1 MREMSI
7 ATRSP
12 GNAAD
17 SCADDADDDDIMND
31 EDRTIFNMLE
41 HKHGF
46 HKVANC
52 RCLSLHL
59 GDLCSAQLQNLKYE

>member
-1 MREMSI
+1 MREMST

-12 GNAAD
+12 ENAAD
-17 SCADDADDDDIMND
+17 SCADDDDIMND
-31 EDRTIFNMLE
+31 EDRTIFTMLE

-52 RCLSLHL
+52 RSLSLHL